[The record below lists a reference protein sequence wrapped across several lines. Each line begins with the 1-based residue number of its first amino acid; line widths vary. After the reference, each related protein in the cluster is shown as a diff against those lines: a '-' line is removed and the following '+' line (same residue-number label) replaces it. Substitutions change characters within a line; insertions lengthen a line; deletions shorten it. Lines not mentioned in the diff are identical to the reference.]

1 MLAYFKHVV
10 LQCFAIKFCS
20 IQKIFVTL
28 QRAFGVC
35 YKPAQQAGRT
45 EKNTVRG
52 LLDVVVQAKARY
64 LPIPK
69 PLVFPDLAPNAS
81 YYMSDGPT

>member
-1 MLAYFKHVV
+1 
-10 LQCFAIKFCS
+10 
-20 IQKIFVTL
+20 L

-52 LLDVVVQAKARY
+52 FLDGVVQAKARY
-64 LPIPK
+64 LRIPK